1 MGLTLNSARCQHLS
15 PSSSRP
21 QSLEG
26 PDFTRP
32 GLAGPAGPRLSAF
45 HGTARLTWRTFTRL
59 CPASVTLS
67 RLHCK
72 KTPADSLQ

>member
-15 PSSSRP
+15 SSSSRP

-26 PDFTRP
+26 PDFTRQ
-32 GLAGPAGPRLSAF
+32 GPAGPRLGAS
-45 HGTARLTWRTFTRL
+45 HGIARLTWCTFTRL
-59 CPASVTLS
+59 CPASVTPS